1 MLTDLVGGQ
10 VQMAFVTLSAA
21 LPFIKSGKLR
31 AIALAS
37 DQRAEAIANVPTMTE
52 AGLPGFTAATWFG
65 LFGPASM
72 SSELI
77 NKIYSDVSKVVAEP
91 STTRRLLEMGGVVNN
106 SSPQEFKKV
115 IDAEVKNWGEAVRL
129 SGARVD

>member
-1 MLTDLVGGQ
+1 
-10 VQMAFVTLSAA
+10 
-21 LPFIKSGKLR
+21 
-31 AIALAS
+31 
-37 DQRAEAIANVPTMTE
+37 MTE

-72 SSELI
+72 STELI